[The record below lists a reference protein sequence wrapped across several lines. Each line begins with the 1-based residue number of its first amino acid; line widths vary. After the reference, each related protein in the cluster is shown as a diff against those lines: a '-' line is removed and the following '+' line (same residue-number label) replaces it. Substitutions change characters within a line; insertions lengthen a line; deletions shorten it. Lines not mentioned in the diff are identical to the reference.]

1 MAGAA
6 AVGGAGQRDS
16 SGGRR
21 RAGARDRPGVG
32 LPDGQG
38 EDRRARSVAR
48 RRSGPRRGGAGRP
61 GPGGGDPGRRQR
73 GLGRRHRGGP
83 DRRAGPGGPGVRG
96 TAVRHARAARRP
108 APADRC
114 PDRCRRGRS
123 ALGRSAARG
132 PARGVRRRGPQGA
145 AAGRGAGG
153 AARRRGARSAVRR
166 VVGSRELGRDRRG
179 GRAGRRPSGAALR
192 LRPGHRRPVHPRRHE
207 RAAAAGRRRPAGG
220 PAPPGPPGCRGG
232 RRGHRRPLAGSP
244 RGGACMNPPTA
255 FARVLVDE
263 LVRGGV
269 TDAVLAPGSRSAPVA
284 LALAAAERAGRLRLH
299 VRIDERTGAFL
310 ALGLA
315 KASGRP
321 VPVLTT
327 SGTATAHL
335 HAAVLEADASGVPL
349 LALTADRPPE
359 LRATGANQTI
369 EQAGLYGGAVR
380 WAADV
385 GVPEAG
391 REAAQNRYW
400 RSLVAKALLTATG
413 ALSADPGP
421 VHLNLALREPLLPDD
436 AGADLTDP
444 WVGRPD
450 GAPWTAADPASWPRR
465 SVAGAAPTRVVV
477 GEGPEALGGEAA
489 ALGEAVGWPVAA
501 EPSSGAWSAAA
512 LRGAALLLGVPP
524 WLDDHR
530 PDRVLVVG
538 RPTLSRPVNTLLA
551 DPSVQVE
558 TVAAVPRW
566 ADAVRSSGTVSL
578 GFAGDG
584 STADP
589 DWCAQWQHAAGRVG
603 AAVDGVLDA
612 PPGLTAARLARDVVA
627 GLPTGA
633 LLVL

>member
-16 SGGRR
+16 SAGRR

-38 EDRRARSVAR
+38 EGRRARSVAG

-61 GPGGGDPGRRQR
+61 GPGGCDPGRRQR

-83 DRRAGPGGPGVRG
+83 DRPAGPGGPGVCG

-108 APADRC
+108 APADRR

-132 PARGVRRRGPQGA
+132 PARGVRCRGPQGA
-145 AAGRGAGG
+145 AAGWGAGG
-153 AARRRGARSAVRR
+153 AARRRGARPAVRR
-166 VVGSRELGRDRRG
+166 VVGPRELGRDRRG

-192 LRPGHRRPVHPRRHE
+192 VRPGPRRPFHPRRHE

-220 PAPPGPPGCRGG
+220 PAAPGPPGCRGG

-299 VRIDERTGAFL
+299 VRIDERTAAFL

-327 SGTATAHL
+327 SGTAAAPPR
-335 HAAVLEADASGVPL
+335 AAVLEAAMGGVRPL
-349 LALTADRPPE
+349 PLPAARPRE
-359 LRATGANQTI
+359 LRPTGANQTI
-369 EQAGLYGGAVR
+369 DQAGLYGGAVR

-385 GVPEAG
+385 GVPEEG
-391 REAAQNRYW
+391 REEGQNQYW
-400 RSLVAKALLTATG
+400 PALVARALLVASG
-413 ALSADPGP
+413 ALSGDPGP
-421 VHLNLALREPLLPDD
+421 VHLNLALREPLLPGDEPAEP
-436 AGADLTDP
+436 AGP
-444 WVGRPD
+444 WAGRP
-450 GAPWTAADPASWPRR
+450 GGLPWTTAGPRP
-465 SVAGAAPTRVVV
+465 AAPP
-477 GEGPEALGGEAA
+477 EPPGPSRTL
-489 ALGEAVGWPVAA
+489 
-501 EPSSGAWSAAA
+501 
-512 LRGAALLLGVPP
+512 
-524 WLDDHR
+524 
-530 PDRVLVVG
+530 LVVG
-538 RPTLSRPVNTLLA
+538 
-551 DPSVQVE
+551 
-558 TVAAVPRW
+558 
-566 ADAVRSSGTVSL
+566 
-578 GFAGDG
+578 
-584 STADP
+584 
-589 DWCAQWQHAAGRVG
+589 
-603 AAVDGVLDA
+603 DA
-612 PPGLTAARLARDVVA
+612 PPGLGRAAAALADACHWPGGPEPSRGARARA
-627 GLPTGA
+627 GGG
-633 LLVL
+633 